1 MIFNPVLLHEYLSA
15 SAARFPDKAA
25 LICGD
30 DSWTYSALDS
40 ASSQFAHALRNLGV
54 NRGDR
59 VIVFLQNSSECVISI
74 YSILK
79 AGAVFVV
86 LNPSVKAKKLAYIIR
101 DSGAKVL
108 VADTSR
114 ADVVREAMQDLS
126 GSPRIVW
133 VGNTDRIP
141 AVQRPDSTLWDD
153 VCGTVR
159 DSGHGMVPDHNS
171 NGAQALDYDLAA
183 LIYTS
188 GSTGEPKGVMCP
200 HFSMVAAAR
209 SIIQYLGNS
218 REDVLLC
225 VLPLSFGYGLYQVL
239 TAFMLGGTVVLE
251 KSFAYPMKVLERI
264 EKERVTGFAIVP
276 TIAAMLLQIQN
287 IGKFDLSSLRYLT
300 NAAAALPVDHIVK
313 LRELLPHVRLYSMYG
328 LTECV
333 RALYLAPEELAHRP
347 SSVGKA
353 IPNCEVFVVGD
364 NGCKVAPGEVG
375 ELVVRGANVM
385 RGYWNAPE
393 LSAEVFREGAHPGET
408 LLYSGDLFKKDE
420 DGFLYFVGRKD
431 DLIKTRGERVSP
443 KEVENVLYAAEGI
456 VEAVV
461 LGVPDAIFGQAIKA
475 YVVAEANAQLKE
487 KQILRHCAAHLEPHM
502 IPKCIVFLHEL
513 PKTPNGKIDKSALM
527 RGNV

>member
-1 MIFNPVLLHEYLSA
+1 MFNPVLLHEYLSA
-15 SAARFPDKAA
+15 SAARLPDKTA

-59 VIVFLQNSSECVISI
+59 VIVFLQNSPECVISI

-159 DSGHGMVPDHNS
+159 DSGHGMVPDLNN
-171 NGAQALDYDLAA
+171 NGAQAIDYDLAA

-200 HFSMVAAAR
+200 HFNMVAAAR

-251 KSFAYPMKVLERI
+251 KSFAFPIKVLERI
-264 EKERVTGFAIVP
+264 ERERVTGFAIVP
-276 TIAAMLLQIQN
+276 TIATMLLQIQN

-313 LRELLPHVRLYSMYG
+313 LRELFPHVRLYSMYG

-333 RALYLAPEELAHRP
+333 RALYLAPEELARRP

-353 IPNCEVFVVGD
+353 IPNCEVFVVD
-364 NGCKVAPGEVG
+364 ENGRRVSPGEVG

-393 LSAEVFREGAHPGET
+393 LTAKAFRQGLFPGEA
-408 LLYSGDLFKKDE
+408 LLHSGDLFRQDE
-420 DGFLYFVGRKD
+420 DGFLYFVSRRD
-431 DLIKTRGERVSP
+431 EMIKTKGERVSP
-443 KEVENVLYAAEGI
+443 KEIENALCDLKGVLEA
-456 VEAVV
+456 AVV
-461 LGVPDAIFGQAIKA
+461 GVPDEILGQALKA
-475 YVVAEANAQLKE
+475 CIVRESGHSLTPRDILKHCTNNLEAFMVPKHIE
-487 KQILRHCAAHLEPHM
+487 FLEE
-502 IPKCIVFLHEL
+502 IPK
-513 PKTPNGKIDKSALM
+513 TANGKIDKKALTES
-527 RGNV
+527 R